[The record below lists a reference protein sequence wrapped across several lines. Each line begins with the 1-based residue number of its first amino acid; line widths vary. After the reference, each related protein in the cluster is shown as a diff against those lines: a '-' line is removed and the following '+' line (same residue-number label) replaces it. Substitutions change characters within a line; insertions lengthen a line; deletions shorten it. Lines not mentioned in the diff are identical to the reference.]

1 MCKRSSIRSNVPSCF
16 DNIRNQLRD
25 FNLSEDFDIA
35 CELGY
40 GQFIWQPG
48 TISTLRVFRS
58 QAPGITL
65 RLSIDTRIDALSNQC
80 PHYITQM

>member
-16 DNIRNQLRD
+16 YNIRNQLRD

-40 GQFIWQPG
+40 GQFIWQSGNYLNLTRFPQPG
-48 TISTLRVFRS
+48 AGHY
-58 QAPGITL
+58 APAVD
-65 RLSIDTRIDALSNQC
+65 RHPDRR
-80 PHYITQM
+80 P